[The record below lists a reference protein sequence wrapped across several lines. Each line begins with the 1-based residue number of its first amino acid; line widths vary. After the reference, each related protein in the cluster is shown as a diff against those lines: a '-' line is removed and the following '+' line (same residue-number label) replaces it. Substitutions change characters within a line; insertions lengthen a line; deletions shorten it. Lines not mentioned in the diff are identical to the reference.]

1 MYKRQDY
8 RRIFF
13 LSGNPYPGLSID
25 NCNIDVGQT
34 LTPLI
39 NVVEALKLLS
49 FKGDFWFASS
59 VAVYGDTKMETQSE
73 TDICN
78 PLSNYA
84 VIKLAGENFLKM
96 MSKVHSLNLG
106 SLRIFST
113 FGENLKRQ
121 LIFDIYKKVKE
132 HPDRIALYGSGEEIR
147 DLSYVGDQVRR
158 IKIVSD
164 NIKPSGDI
172 YNIGSGE
179 ATKVNSVAE
188 EIVKIMGLKTVI
200 NYTSE
205 KRVFDG
211 YSWVANMEK
220 FEKLAPNPKLPLSDS
235 LIKTINSL
243 ESLK

>member
-1 MYKRQDY
+1 M
-8 RRIFF
+8 
-13 LSGNPYPGLSID
+13 
-25 NCNIDVGQT
+25 
-34 LTPLI
+34 
-39 NVVEALKLLS
+39 
-49 FKGDFWFASS
+49 
-59 VAVYGDTKMETQSE
+59 
-73 TDICN
+73 
-78 PLSNYA
+78 
-84 VIKLAGENFLKM
+84 
-96 MSKVHSLNLG
+96 
-106 SLRIFST
+106 
-113 FGENLKRQ
+113 ENLKRQ

-205 KRVFDG
+205 KSIRWLFLG
-211 YSWVANMEK
+211 NKYGK
-220 FEKLAPNPKLPLSDS
+220 
-235 LIKTINSL
+235 I
-243 ESLK
+243 